1 MTGLNMVADMAV
13 DIFALCQIYIYMW
26 LYFSLCMFLFFFLL
40 LSKNAI
46 MLDCCSFRRS
56 NRNNQLCTSPLKKK
70 TLRECNKIYIYLEPH
85 FNYRP
90 TEFVSISIFIII
102 TAIHLLKGVK
112 WNVSICLKLLIYF
125 LFVRLSQGFENLQ
138 EKQ

>member
-1 MTGLNMVADMAV
+1 MVADMAV

-56 NRNNQLCTSPLKKK
+56 NRNNELCTSPLKKK

-90 TEFVSISIFIII
+90 TEFVSISI
-102 TAIHLLKGVK
+102 LL
-112 WNVSICLKLLIYF
+112 LLLLYIY
-125 LFVRLSQGFENLQ
+125 LRV
-138 EKQ
+138 

>member
-13 DIFALCQIYIYMW
+13 DIFSLCQIYIYVA
-26 LYFSLCMFLFFFLL
+26 LFQSMHVPLFFLL

-56 NRNNQLCTSPLKKK
+56 NRNNQLCTSPLKKNN
-70 TLRECNKIYIYLEPH
+70 LRECNKIYIYLEPH

-90 TEFVSISIFIII
+90 TEFVSISI
-102 TAIHLLKGVK
+102 LL
-112 WNVSICLKLLIYF
+112 LLLLYIY
-125 LFVRLSQGFENLQ
+125 LRV
-138 EKQ
+138 